1 MARMT
6 VRPDLTDSDLRDDVL
21 EELNWTP
28 EMGAAHVDVWVE
40 DGVVTLS
47 GDVNSIAERNAA
59 KAAAFRVHGVT
70 SVVDSM
76 DVHVEGFVRTD
87 EEIAL
92 AVRQALDWSYGVPA
106 DAVTV
111 DVHDHVVELT
121 GTVKWEYQRAA
132 AKRAVE
138 RLSGVSSVDNRIE
151 LERRPSAA
159 DTQAAIEKAIIRHAT
174 LDARGIDVEVVGDA
188 VTLSGTVA
196 SWAEKAEAGRAA
208 WASPHVST
216 VRNDLR
222 IRPL

>member
-1 MARMT
+1 MT
-6 VRPDLTDSDLRDDVL
+6 VTPELTDSDLRDDVR
-21 EELNWTP
+21 EELTWTP
-28 EMGAAHVDVWVE
+28 EIAAAHITVWVE

-70 SVVDSM
+70 SVTDSM
-76 DVHVEGFVRTD
+76 DVDLDGIIRTD
-87 EEIAL
+87 AEITQ

-106 DAVTV
+106 GAVTV
-111 DVHDHVVELT
+111 EVHNHVVTLT

-138 RLSGVSSVDNRIE
+138 RLGGVSSVDDHIE
-151 LERRPSAA
+151 LERRPSAV
-159 DTQAAIEKAIIRHAT
+159 DTQAAIERAIVRHAT

-196 SWAEKAEAGRAA
+196 SWAEKVEAGRAA